1 MPSEI
6 IGIEDEYTAYCFDEC
21 IAYITSQLDAGKQV
35 NFKAFKDAGGV
46 EKVSSFSE
54 LYRKYEV

>member
-21 IAYITSQLDAGKQV
+21 IAYITSQLDAGKQI
-35 NFKAFKDAGGV
+35 NFKAFENTGGV